1 MNRMFQAAKP
11 VFKADVT
18 QVVASYCVTQ
28 LTILSEIQLWSQYS
42 ANQESIIG
50 VMNKEG

>member
-1 MNRMFQAAKP
+1 MNRMFPIAEP
-11 VFKADVT
+11 IVKADVA

-28 LTILSEIQLWSQYS
+28 LTIFSEIQLWSQYY